1 MDLTRREFIAAS
13 VAPVIATGSGC
24 TGRQEDGPE
33 ELYFSADLDRAPVK
47 LDGEDIYVNM
57 QSFAEGEDL
66 QENRIEYQEPGEQ
79 VWNVLDSEEVQ
90 GSESAMSESY
100 TTDTPGEY
108 RFRSV
113 VEAGGESYTSETEV
127 VEFVDEIE
135 DSF

>member
-13 VAPVIATGSGC
+13 VTPVIATGSGC
-24 TGRQEDGPE
+24 TGRQEDRSE
-33 ELYFSADLDRAPVK
+33 ELYFSTDLDRAPVK
-47 LDGEDIYVNM
+47 LDGEDIYVTLR
-57 QSFAEGEDL
+57 SLAGE
-66 QENRIEYQEPGEQ
+66 ETPYRHSIECQKPGEQ
-79 VWNVLDSEEVQ
+79 IWYALESEEVQ
-90 GSESAMSESY
+90 GGESAISESY

-113 VEAGGESYTSETEV
+113 VEAGGETYTSETEV

>member
-13 VAPVIATGSGC
+13 VAPLIATGSGC
-24 TGRQEDGPE
+24 TGRQEEGPE
-33 ELYFSADLDRAPVK
+33 ELYLSTDLDRAPVK
-47 LDGEDIYVNM
+47 LDGEDIYVNL

-66 QENRIEYQEPGEQ
+66 QENRIEYQEPAEQ
-79 VWNVLDSEEVQ
+79 VWNILESEKVN
-90 GSESAMSESY
+90 GSESAISESY
-100 TTDTPGEY
+100 TADIPGEY

-113 VEAGGESYTSETEV
+113 VEAGGEQYVSEAEV